1 VKKGGTYSVPAIKKR
16 RMGDLERLLLDV
28 KTLLTTMY
36 IPDDSNE
43 VVVDGLRV
51 FYNGRSKKRD
61 AIVNRIDYLIQP
73 MEEVEI

>member
-1 VKKGGTYSVPAIKKR
+1 VKEGVYSVPAIKRR

-28 KTLLTTMY
+28 KVLLSTMY
-36 IPDDSNE
+36 IPDESNE

-61 AIVNRIDYLIQP
+61 AIISRIDYLIP
-73 MEEVEI
+73 PIEKVEI